1 MRRTR
6 DSAERFFFCGLVMGI
21 IGAPGGLCQCRSDAS
36 LTHLSLPA
44 DFTPQRTSAGERRIQ
59 QLRLLLEERKNILV
73 LMHND
78 PDPDALAAGY
88 ALERLI
94 RHLLPAAPLT
104 LGHGG
109 MIGRAENRTMA
120 HLIAPHAL
128 RIPTFEAAAVLPT
141 YDAILLVDTQPS
153 AGNHLLFEVDYPP
166 EQVILAVDHH
176 PPRRSQ
182 NRAVLHDVRPEIGAT
197 ATILAEY
204 VAFAQMEIDDK
215 LAAALFYGVKSDTR
229 GLSRHTTDLDIWAY
243 TVLRN
248 HVNTD
253 LLNQIEHV
261 QLPRSYFRGISD
273 ALTST
278 MLYRCR
284 EDGATSVPKTGN
296 EEQDEGNGY
305 DTTCTGLISVS
316 LLFQMKRPD
325 MASEVADLM
334 LRMEDVS
341 WAICLGIFE
350 ERLVISVRADKPN
363 AQAGRMVRSI
373 VGKNGT
379 AGGHDTMAGGRIHV
393 PNASPAQRIVELH
406 ALVPRFLQML
416 GAGESVGMPLLDKS
430 SS

>member
-1 MRRTR
+1 M
-6 DSAERFFFCGLVMGI
+6 A
-21 IGAPGGLCQCRSDAS
+21 
-36 LTHLSLPA
+36 HLPLPA
-44 DFTPQRTSAGERRIQ
+44 DFSAQRKSAGERRIQ
-59 QLRLLLEERKNILV
+59 QLRTLLADRRNVLV

-78 PDPDALAAGY
+78 PDPDAIAAGY

-94 RHLLPAAPLT
+94 RYLSPTAPVT

-120 HLIAPHAL
+120 QMIAPHAL
-128 RIPTFEAAAVLPT
+128 RIPTFEAATALPA

-153 AGNHLLFEVDYPP
+153 AGNHLLYEIDYPQ

-176 PPRRSQ
+176 PPKRSQ
-182 NRAVLHDVRPEIGAT
+182 IRAVIHDVRPEVGAT
-197 ATILAEY
+197 ATLLAEY
-204 VAFAQMEIDDK
+204 VATAEMEIDAI
-215 LAAALFYGVKSDTR
+215 LATALFYGVKSDTR

-243 TVLRN
+243 TALRN
-248 HVNTD
+248 FVDTD

-273 ALTST
+273 ALLNT
-278 MLYRCR
+278 MLYRCGD
-284 EDGATSVPKTGN
+284 ENQPSVAEN
-296 EEQDEGNGY
+296 DDAEQSEANGDEQP
-305 DTTCTGLISVS
+305 CTGYISIS

-350 ERLVISVRADKPN
+350 DRLVISVRAGKPN
-363 AQAGRMVRSI
+363 AQAGRLVRAI

-379 AGGHDTMAGGRIHV
+379 AGGHDTMAGGRIHT
-393 PNASPAQRIVELH
+393 PNATPAQRIAELH
-406 ALVPRFLQML
+406 ALVPRFLRIL
-416 GAGESVGMPLLDKS
+416 GAGEAAGMPLLDKIGP
-430 SS
+430 

>member
-1 MRRTR
+1 MY
-6 DSAERFFFCGLVMGI
+6 
-21 IGAPGGLCQCRSDAS
+21 
-36 LTHLSLPA
+36 HLALPV
-44 DFTPQRTSAGERRIQ
+44 DFSTQRKSAGERRIQ
-59 QLRLLLEERKNILV
+59 QLSALLADRRNILV

-78 PDPDALAAGY
+78 PDPDAIAAGY

-94 RHLLPAAPLT
+94 RYLLPDAPVV

-109 MIGRAENRTMA
+109 MIARAENRTMA
-120 HLIAPHAL
+120 QLIAPHAL
-128 RIPTFEAAAVLPT
+128 RIPTFEAAAVLPG
-141 YDAILLVDTQPS
+141 YDAILLVDTQPN
-153 AGNHLLFEVDYPP
+153 AGNHLLYEIDYPP

-176 PPRRSQ
+176 PPKRSQ
-182 NRAVLHDVRPEIGAT
+182 TRAVIHDVRPEVGAA
-197 ATILAEY
+197 ATLMAEY
-204 VAFAQMEIDDK
+204 VATAEMEIDET
-215 LAAALFYGVKSDTR
+215 LATALFYGIKSDTR

-243 TVLRN
+243 TALRN
-248 HVNTD
+248 FVNTE

-284 EDGATSVPKTGN
+284 EDGRSTSPN
-296 EEQDEGNGY
+296 ESGEQGEANGSG
-305 DTTCTGLISVS
+305 TACTGFISVS

-325 MASEVADLM
+325 MASEVADLL

-350 ERLVISVRADKPN
+350 DRLVISVRADKPN
-363 AQAGRMVRSI
+363 AQAGRLVRSI

-393 PNASPAQRIVELH
+393 PNASPAQRIAELH
-406 ALVPRFLQML
+406 GLVPRFLRML
-416 GAGESVGMPLLDKS
+416 GAGESVGVPLLDKS
-430 SS
+430 GS

>member
-1 MRRTR
+1 M
-6 DSAERFFFCGLVMGI
+6 A
-21 IGAPGGLCQCRSDAS
+21 Q
-36 LTHLSLPA
+36 LSLPA
-44 DFTPQRTSAGERRIQ
+44 DFSIQRKSAGERRIQ
-59 QLRLLLEERKNILV
+59 QLRGLLADRRNILV

-78 PDPDALAAGY
+78 PDPDAIAAGY
-88 ALERLI
+88 ALERLL
-94 RHLLPAAPLT
+94 RHFLPVAPVT

-153 AGNHLLFEVDYPP
+153 ASNHLLYEVDYPP

-176 PPRRSQ
+176 PPKRSQ
-182 NRAVLHDVRPEIGAT
+182 TRAVIHDVRPEVGAA
-197 ATILAEY
+197 ATLLAEY
-204 VAFAQMEIDDK
+204 VATAEMEIDDT
-215 LAAALFYGVKSDTR
+215 LATALFYGIKSDTR

-243 TVLRN
+243 SALRN
-248 HVNTD
+248 FVSTE

-278 MLYRCR
+278 MLYRCP
-284 EDGATSVPKTGN
+284 EANGENLAKIDSSEQYEADGN
-296 EEQDEGNGY
+296 DNG
-305 DTTCTGLISVS
+305 TACTGYISVS

-350 ERLVISVRADKPN
+350 DRLVISVRADKPS
-363 AQAGRMVRSI
+363 AQAGRLVRSI

-393 PNASPAQRIVELH
+393 PNASPAQRIAGLH

-416 GAGESVGMPLLDKS
+416 GAGEAAGMPLLDKIGP
-430 SS
+430 